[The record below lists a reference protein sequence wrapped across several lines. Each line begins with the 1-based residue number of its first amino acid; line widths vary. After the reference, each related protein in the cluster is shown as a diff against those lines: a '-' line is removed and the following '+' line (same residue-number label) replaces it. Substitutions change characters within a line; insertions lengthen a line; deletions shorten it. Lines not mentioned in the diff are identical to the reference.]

1 MESRPIVIFPIVIVN
16 PVSICF
22 GSMSVDAIAP
32 VVDAVPEAAVVD
44 TLAR

>member
-1 MESRPIVIFPIVIVN
+1 MMESCLIVITN

-22 GSMSVDAIAP
+22 DSMSVDAIAL

-44 TLAR
+44 TLAQ